1 MNTENKNKI
10 QQLIQQRD
18 KLYQELQKYSLKYH
32 ELKNEYKQIL
42 DEIWLIE
49 NTDP

>member
-10 QQLIQQRD
+10 QQLTQKRD
-18 KLYQELQKYSLKYH
+18 KIYKELQEYSLKYH
-32 ELKNEYKQIL
+32 KLKNEYKQIL